1 MPGIMC
7 EKNELQKAWMS
18 FLYSLF
24 ELSCYD
30 SLLYPLGAISDM
42 EMQEHYDEFFEVN
55 HITLLLVHCL
65 SPKGKKT

>member
-1 MPGIMC
+1 
-7 EKNELQKAWMS
+7 MS

-30 SLLYPLGAISDM
+30 SLLYPQGAISDM

-55 HITLLLVHCL
+55 HITLLLVHCI
-65 SPKGKKT
+65 SPLKASS

>member
-42 EMQEHYDEFFEVN
+42 EMQEHYDEFFEVKP
-55 HITLLLVHCL
+55 HHFAAGTL
-65 SPKGKKT
+65 SFTKG